1 MLSQP
6 FFVMAEPKRTTKKS
20 KTTSKKA
27 LLGGIFYTLFLGF
40 CLVAGAIGGWLGQS
54 KFLTSVGP
62 IGVFAP
68 TPPEKTF
75 SSDSLTLLILGCDKE
90 LYYKGA
96 QVIKEYARSDMM
108 MVVRFDFD
116 RKMVG
121 AVSIPRDTLCT
132 LPGYRTEK
140 INAFHKIGGPDLA
153 QAAVE
158 EILPQVK
165 IDRVMVLNFDAFM
178 EMVDMVGG
186 VDVYVPRDMKYD
198 DDAADLHID
207 LKKGKQHL
215 NGYEAMGFVRW
226 RKNNNGRGGD
236 SDFERQKRQK
246 DLMLSLKQNMLANW
260 SDAPKIL
267 DKSIEI
273 TGNTFNSKEIWSL
286 GVFMKDLGSD
296 EKIRMG
302 QIPVNEIEGTY
313 DLSVDRSKLVEVL
326 EQNLI
331 IPTDTFVQKDS
342 L

>member
-1 MLSQP
+1 
-6 FFVMAEPKRTTKKS
+6 MAEPRKTSKGT

-27 LLGGIFYTLFLGF
+27 FFGGLFYTFFLGF
-40 CLVAGAIGGWLGQS
+40 CLVIGAFAGWLGQS
-54 KFLTSVGP
+54 KFISSGGLGNPLMPPPPPTKVFGEDNLTV
-62 IGVFAP
+62 
-68 TPPEKTF
+68 
-75 SSDSLTLLILGCDKE
+75 LILGCDKE

-96 QVIKEYARSDMM
+96 QVLKQYARSDMM

-121 AVSIPRDTLCT
+121 AVSIPRDTLCS

-153 QAAVE
+153 KAAVE
-158 EILPQVK
+158 EILPQVH

-178 EMVDMVGG
+178 EIIDMVGG

-198 DDAADLHID
+198 DDAAKLHID

-215 NGYEAMGFVRW
+215 DGYEAMGFVRW

-246 DLMLSLKQNMLANW
+246 DLMLSLKQRLFANW
-260 SDAPKIL
+260 TKAPAIL

-273 TGNTFNSKEIWSL
+273 SGKTFSNQEIL
-286 GVFMKDLGSD
+286 TLALFMKNLGAD

-302 QIPVNEIEGTY
+302 QIPVNDIEGTY
-313 DLSVDRSKLVEVL
+313 DLSVDRSKLMDVL
-326 EQNLI
+326 QQYQI
-331 IPTDTFVQKDS
+331 VPTETLAKKDS
-342 L
+342 Q

>member
-1 MLSQP
+1 M
-6 FFVMAEPKRTTKKS
+6 F
-20 KTTSKKA
+20 
-27 LLGGIFYTLFLGF
+27 FLGF
-40 CLVAGAIGGWLGQS
+40 CLVIGAFAGWLGQS
-54 KFLTSVGP
+54 KFISGGGFGNPLVPETPTKVFGEDNLTV
-62 IGVFAP
+62 
-68 TPPEKTF
+68 
-75 SSDSLTLLILGCDKE
+75 LILGCDKE

-96 QVIKEYARSDMM
+96 QVLKQYARSDMM
-108 MVVRFDFD
+108 MVVRFDFE

-121 AVSIPRDTLCT
+121 AVSIPRDTLVS

-140 INAFHKIGGPDLA
+140 INAFHRIGGPDLSK
-153 QAAVE
+153 AAVE

-178 EMVDMVGG
+178 EIIDMVDG

-198 DDAADLHID
+198 DNAADLHID

-215 NGYEAMGFVRW
+215 DGYQAMGFVRW
-226 RKNNNGRGGD
+226 RKNNHGKGGD

-246 DLMLSLKQNMLANW
+246 DLMLSLKQRLFANW
-260 SDAPKIL
+260 TKAPVIL

-273 TGNTFNSKEIWSL
+273 TGKTFNNKEIL
-286 GVFMKDLGSD
+286 TLALFMKDLGSD

-302 QIPVNEIEGTY
+302 QVPVNDVEGSY
-313 DLSVDRSKLVEVL
+313 DLSVDRSKLIEVL

-331 IPTDTFVQKDS
+331 IPTDKFVQKDS